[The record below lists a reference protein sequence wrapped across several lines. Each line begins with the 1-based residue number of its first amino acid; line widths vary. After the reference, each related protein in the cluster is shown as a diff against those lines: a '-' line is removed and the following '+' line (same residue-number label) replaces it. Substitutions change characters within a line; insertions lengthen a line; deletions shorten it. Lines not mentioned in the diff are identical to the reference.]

1 MFNPEWS
8 RSLLGLGLA
17 LWLLPAQACGPDFPL
32 RLLNDRSNVLSELPE
47 GSFSVEINRLGQSIQ
62 GLPQASEATIA
73 PYWDGNNEQY
83 LDARMAVEKQQL
95 NAEQF
100 SLVSQ
105 LRALSDAHQV
115 EFQGITLPTE
125 LRLYTAGAV
134 AFAQVDHDLA
144 IEYFQRLL
152 ALPAAERPLR
162 STWAAYSLGRL
173 QAARSLP
180 EGVPAGAVSDA
191 EEAAGF
197 MQENAAAARQSFQQV
212 RQLAI
217 EGFSDPLE
225 LGIASLGEEAR
236 VDLDQGDW
244 ASAIRLYVTQSRK
257 GSSTGYSSLRQLAW
271 TLNSKSDADL
281 LPLLAS
287 LEVQQLLAA
296 QLFSQIDAYDT
307 HGKRSKRLLG
317 LLQRA
322 EPIHPELADRLAAL
336 AYQQGDYA
344 GARRLLA
351 QAADNGL
358 AWWLRAKLALQEGNK
373 DAAANAYAR
382 AAKAFPEEE
391 DWGSRSND
399 NGDYETLKPRCR
411 IGGEI
416 AILALERGDYLEAFD
431 QLYRSGDIYWQDAA
445 EVAER
450 VLSSDELKAY
460 IDTKVAAAPPPEPG
474 HTQYYWERPLA
485 TRTRELL
492 GRRLLREGRYS
503 EAVSY
508 FASSELQ
515 AAAQQYGAARE
526 QAEDAWTAI
535 GRAEGYY
542 HAAKLAR
549 EQGMELLGYE
559 LGPDEAWSGGSY
571 GRDIGKPVLA
581 ADLLTSAEA
590 RLQNAT
596 AAQPNRRYHYRYLAA
611 DLASRAADQ
620 LPARSQAFAASL
632 CKAGGWLIDRDL
644 DGARVHYR
652 RYNAEGAYLPWMANF
667 GRNCQEPDFELAR
680 ERLWQYRETALRQA
694 LAPHAFELTLGG
706 LLVGGLAGLWGWRRR
721 RAALAGG

>member
-17 LWLLPAQACGPDFPL
+17 LWLLPAQACGPNFPL
-32 RLLNDRSNVLSELPE
+32 RLLNDRSNTLNELPE

-62 GLPQASEATIA
+62 GLPQAGEATIS
-73 PYWDGNNEQY
+73 PYWDSNNEQY
-83 LDARMAVEKQQL
+83 LDARVAVEKQQL
-95 NAEQF
+95 SAEQF
-100 SLVSQ
+100 SLISQ
-105 LRALSDAHQV
+105 LRALNDVRQV
-115 EFQGITLPTE
+115 EIQGAPLPTE

-134 AFAQVDHDLA
+134 AFAQADHDLA
-144 IEYFQRLL
+144 IEYFQRVL
-152 ALPAAERPLR
+152 ALPATERPLR

-173 QAARSLP
+173 HAARSLF
-180 EGVPAGAVSDA
+180 EGVPAGAAHD
-191 EEAAGF
+191 ELEAKRF
-197 MQENAAAARQSFQQV
+197 MQENAATARQRFQQA

-236 VDLDQGDW
+236 VDLNQDDW
-244 ASAIRLYVTQSRK
+244 SSAIHLYATQFRK

-271 TLNSKSDADL
+271 TLTSKSDAEL
-281 LPLLAS
+281 FPLLAN
-287 LEVQQLLAA
+287 LEIQQLLTA
-296 QLFSQIDAYDT
+296 QLFSQLDDYDP
-307 HGKRSKRLLG
+307 HGKQSRRLLG

-373 DAAANAYAR
+373 DAAANAYAK

-416 AILALERGDYLEAFD
+416 AILALERGDYLDAFE
-431 QLYRSGDIYWQDAA
+431 QLYRSGDIYWHDAA

-460 IDTKVAAAPPPEPG
+460 IDTKVVAAPLPKPG
-474 HTQYYWERPLA
+474 QTQYYWERPLA
-485 TRTRELL
+485 SRTRELL

-515 AAAQQYGAARE
+515 AAARQYGAARE

-559 LGPDEAWSGGSY
+559 LGPDEAWSGGSF
-571 GRDIGKPVLA
+571 GSDFGKPVLA

-611 DLASRAADQ
+611 DLASQAADL
-620 LPARSQAFAASL
+620 LPARS
-632 CKAGGWLIDRDL
+632 
-644 DGARVHYR
+644 
-652 RYNAEGAYLPWMANF
+652 
-667 GRNCQEPDFELAR
+667 
-680 ERLWQYRETALRQA
+680 
-694 LAPHAFELTLGG
+694 
-706 LLVGGLAGLWGWRRR
+706 
-721 RAALAGG
+721 